1 VARRAKEVFVPLCSA
16 LVRPHVEYCIQ
27 I

>member
-1 VARRAKEVFVPLCSA
+1 VARRAKEVFVPLCSS